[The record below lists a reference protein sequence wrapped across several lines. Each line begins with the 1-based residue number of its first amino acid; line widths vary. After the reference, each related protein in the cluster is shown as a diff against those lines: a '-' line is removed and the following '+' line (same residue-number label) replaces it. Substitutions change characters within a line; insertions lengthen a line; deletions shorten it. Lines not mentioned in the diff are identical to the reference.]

1 MSKKL
6 IIFDFDGTLVD
17 TRIGIAKSFN
27 YALQKNNLST
37 VDNQQI
43 YDLIGL
49 PLEQMFMVYSS
60 EFEILSRDFRED
72 YNANG
77 YQLYEVYDQI
87 EELILTLYNSG
98 STLVIA
104 TTKRQPS
111 VNFILEEL
119 GWLKYFELVIDGS
132 MVTDNKP
139 NVESFDLIKSRYS
152 NIPNSEII
160 MIGDTHIDW
169 EFAKNACIDVF
180 IVNYGYDQKNLIS
193 RGNIEQLQSILG
205 LRRLLSVESK
215 NPK

>member
-1 MSKKL
+1 MDKKL

-27 YALQKNNLST
+27 YALRKNNLLT

-49 PLEQMFMVYSS
+49 PLEQMFMVYSL

-72 YNANG
+72 YNTNG

-87 EELILTLYNSG
+87 EELIMALYNSG
-98 STLVIA
+98 ATLVIA

-119 GWLKYFELVIDGS
+119 EWLKYFELVIDGS
-132 MVTDNKP
+132 MVTNNKP
-139 NVESFDLIKSRYS
+139 NVESFDLIKSRYP
-152 NIPNSEII
+152 NILKSEII
-160 MIGDTHIDW
+160 MIGDTYIDW

-180 IVNYGYDQKNLIS
+180 IVNYGYDQKTLIP
-193 RGNIEQLQSILG
+193 RGNIEQLQSIL
-205 LRRLLSVESK
+205 RLE
-215 NPK
+215 